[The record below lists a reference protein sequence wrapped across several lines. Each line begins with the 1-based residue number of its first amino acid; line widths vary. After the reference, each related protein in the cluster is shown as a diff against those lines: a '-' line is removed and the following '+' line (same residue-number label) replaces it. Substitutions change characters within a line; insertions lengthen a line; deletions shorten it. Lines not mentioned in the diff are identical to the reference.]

1 MALLDGLL
9 EQVKNAVT
17 QHGQNGSGFDPGQ
30 LVGQITQLFNKHPH
44 NQPGNPLPASQDPYG
59 DPADQGGAQRN
70 VKPASQDPYGDPGER
85 R

>member
-17 QHGQNGSGFDPGQ
+17 QHSTNRPGFDPGQ
-30 LVGQITQLFNKHPH
+30 LVSQITNLFANHPH
-44 NQPGNPLPASQDPYG
+44 NRPGSPLPASQDPYG
-59 DPADQGGAQRN
+59 DPAEQSGQRN
-70 VKPASQDPYGDPGER
+70 VKPASQDPYGDPADR